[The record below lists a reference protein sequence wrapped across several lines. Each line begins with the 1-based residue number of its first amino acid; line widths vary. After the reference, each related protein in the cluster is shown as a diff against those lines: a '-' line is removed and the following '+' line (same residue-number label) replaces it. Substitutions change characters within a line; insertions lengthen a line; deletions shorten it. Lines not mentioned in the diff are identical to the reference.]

1 MAMCISIAAQGRIST
16 SLVALRL
23 FDPCSHPLQAGSSL
37 TANWLNPPSGDVAL
51 DLMSD
56 AGSTLAHHIAT
67 VPGTSQNGYCDS
79 GYGIGV
85 VVDGKTCGRFSFIVP
100 SGWEGNCT

>member
-1 MAMCISIAAQGRIST
+1 MF
-16 SLVALRL
+16 LVALRL

-100 SGWEGNCT
+100 SGWEGNCA